1 VKYLIEN
8 KKENLDVVEVGV
20 HAGQNAL
27 VMLHDLKIKRMYLV
41 DPYKAYVDK
50 DSSCS
55 SWYIYDSHSVNLLR
69 RTAECNIALNAYGD
83 KAKFLILKSNEAVNL
98 FPDQSLDFVY
108 IDASHSRPDVDED
121 INIWYPK
128 VRFGGML
135 GGHDWC
141 IQDVQDA
148 VRAFAAEN
156 NIKLQEELFETDW
169 FIIK

>member
-1 VKYLIEN
+1 
-8 KKENLDVVEVGV
+8 
-20 HAGQNAL
+20 
-27 VMLHDLKIKRMYLV
+27 
-41 DPYKAYVDK
+41 
-50 DSSCS
+50 
-55 SWYIYDSHSVNLLR
+55 
-69 RTAECNIALNAYGD
+69 
-83 KAKFLILKSNEAVNL
+83 
-98 FPDQSLDFVY
+98 LDFVY